1 MKKVLNQAGEEISV
15 VFIDTEGLN
24 DLGNKKEH
32 DTRIFMLALLLSSHM
47 IYNCFHNFDRTQ
59 LEQLG
64 LTIKVAE
71 QISVNKQK
79 QEENKQK
86 QADLNFSWEMKA

>member
-1 MKKVLNQAGEEISV
+1 MKKVRIKADEEISV
-15 VFIDTEGLN
+15 VFIDTEGLSDVAN
-24 DLGNKKEH
+24 RKDH

-47 IYNCFHNFDRTQ
+47 IYNCSQNFDRKQ

-71 QISVNKQK
+71 KMSVKK
-79 QEENKQK
+79 KTQEENKEN
-86 QADLNFSWEMKA
+86 QAN